1 MRRSLAKYQR
11 QLFEETRAVPAVRFP
26 RDVQEPLRQA
36 LAQWLRAVVKRMR
49 AEDGDE
55 QDHR

>member
-1 MRRSLAKYQR
+1 MQQSRANYQ
-11 QLFEETRAVPAVRFP
+11 QHLFEETRAVPAVRFP

-36 LAQWLRAVVKRMR
+36 LVQWLQAVAKRMR
-49 AEDGDE
+49 EEAGDE

>member
-1 MRRSLAKYQR
+1 MQQSRAKYQR
-11 QLFEETRAVPAVRFP
+11 QLFEEPSAVPAVRFP

-36 LAQWLRAVVKRMR
+36 LVQWMRAVTKRMR
-49 AEDGDE
+49 EEDGDE